1 MVQDEYSY
9 FLTALNIYYK
19 YNVTVSSKKAEFTSY
34 HKLDFFFP
42 FRLQPRF
49 CVSIS
54 VSTITNHLLLN
65 KILLQR
71 VLSDAGYVPS
81 NTEKYPLGGII
92 AAIQTAFH
100 INPEV
105 MCVERSVQEI
115 RLCFHKDFKVFLYF
129 ISFAAFSFYSELASP
144 GSVLKTMS

>member
-1 MVQDEYSY
+1 M
-9 FLTALNIYYK
+9 
-19 YNVTVSSKKAEFTSY
+19 
-34 HKLDFFFP
+34 
-42 FRLQPRF
+42 
-49 CVSIS
+49 
-54 VSTITNHLLLN
+54 LN

-129 ISFAAFSFYSELASP
+129 ISLQHSLFILNWLHQAVPWKPWINNDLLSCLFGVIVKLCNSNILLFQPRDCGADALYGVNSP
-144 GSVLKTMS
+144 SNSCPKTVSLPLREPPSKFQ